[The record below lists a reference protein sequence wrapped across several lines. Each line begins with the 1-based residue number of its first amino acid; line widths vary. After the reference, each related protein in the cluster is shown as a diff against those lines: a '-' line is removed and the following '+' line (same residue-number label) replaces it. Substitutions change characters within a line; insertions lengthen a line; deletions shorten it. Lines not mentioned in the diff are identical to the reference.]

1 MWEAPLNTP
10 VEDTELYTAIASG
23 STDPVLWRR
32 FVDRYSKLIYH
43 AIHRALARQ
52 GSIDLEEVQ
61 EVFQGFFVKLLEDE
75 RLLLKR
81 YKGTNGC
88 SPGTYLVHIAVYQ
101 ALDHQRRTQRRT
113 RRMTLVDPLQPPPN
127 IEREEEQQAPSAV
140 HQLMQAQEAQQLRSL
155 IETLKPR
162 DRLFYELVYVQGR
175 NMTEVGRMLQL
186 NESSVH
192 VMHFR
197 LKERLKKLLEAQ
209 SAHAVAG

>member
-1 MWEAPLNTP
+1 MNTP

-23 STDPVLWRR
+23 STDPVLWKR

-52 GSIDLEEVQ
+52 GSIELEEVQ
-61 EVFQGFFVKLLEDE
+61 EVFQAFFVKLLEDD
-75 RLLLKR
+75 RLLLRR

-88 SPGTYLVHIAVYQ
+88 SPGTYLAQIAVYQ
-101 ALDHQRRTQRRT
+101 ALDHQRRTLRRT
-113 RRMTLVDPLQPPPN
+113 RRMTLVDPLQPSPN
-127 IEREEEQQAPSAV
+127 SKFEEDHQTPSAA
-140 HQLMQAQEAQQLRSL
+140 HQLMQAEEAQQLRSL

-175 NMTEVGRMLQL
+175 NMTDVGRMLQL

-197 LKERLKKLLEAQ
+197 LKERLKKLLDAQ
-209 SAHAVAG
+209 TAPAVAG